1 MTAKDPPSQSPGPAF
16 TVPGLPGGGLS
27 DWIPVLAK
35 GMAVLLILGSLY
47 LISQA
52 NYLLFHGITEI
63 AAIAVAIAIFMLVW
77 NTRKVYTDSF
87 FILLG
92 ISLLFI
98 AGFDLIHTLAYKG
111 MGVFPGDNADIPTQ
125 LWIAAR
131 YFQSVSF
138 FIATVLIG
146 KSITKDGKYDA
157 TILFAGCAAA
167 AGLLLSSIFV
177 WQNFPHAFIEGS
189 GLTPFKIGSEYV
201 ISLILVATIVMVYLK
216 RDHFDRTVWHLLIA
230 AQVFLI
236 AGELAFTSYISVY
249 GFMNMLGHLFRLLSV
264 YFLYR
269 AIVVVGLT
277 RPYDL
282 LLRKLRQDEE
292 ALKKSEAEFRAILTA
307 AKESIYLFLADGTI
321 LQLNETAAGRLGGR
335 TPGEIT
341 GHHFSEFI
349 SSDLARSRRARFDEV
364 IRSGTPVQFEDE
376 RGGIIFDHTF
386 YPVPDNT
393 GTVTR
398 IAVFS
403 RDITARKKAEEALR
417 EKNAELC
424 ALNEELTSMQEELRQ
439 TNNELLRNEQELI
452 GKNTDLSVLNEELT
466 AVQEELQ
473 QNIVVLSEHEHEL
486 SKNEEKLK
494 KALAEKDVL
503 LAEIHHRV
511 KNNLTAFISLLSLE
525 GSTEDTPAGKMLKQD
540 LQNRARSMALIHETL
555 YRTHKYDEVDMGMY
569 LTTLIDQIADSFRT
583 TRAVKTIVEAQ
594 GMMLDIPRATPAGLI
609 INELVTNSFKYA
621 FPRSFDSHAVR
632 NAPPTITVT
641 FAKHGREYMM
651 SVRDNGVGFPPG
663 FDLTKTQTLGLKLV
677 NFLAKHQ
684 MRADVEVRVDK
695 GTEYIFRMNQ

>member
-1 MTAKDPPSQSPGPAF
+1 MTARDPSSQSSRPAF
-16 TVPGLPGGGLS
+16 SVPGLSDGGRNPF
-27 DWIPVLAK
+27 IPVLAK
-35 GMAVLLILGSLY
+35 GIAVLVILGGLY
-47 LISQA
+47 LISQV

-131 YFQSVSF
+131 YFQSVTF
-138 FIATVLIG
+138 FIATLLIG
-146 KSITKDGKYDA
+146 RSMTKNGKHDA
-157 TILFAGCAAA
+157 AIIFAGCAAA

-201 ISLILVATIVMVYLK
+201 ISLILVATIVMLFLK
-216 RDHFDRTVWHLLIA
+216 RDHFDRSVWRLLIA

-282 LLRKLRQDEE
+282 LLRKLKLDEE
-292 ALKKSEAEFRAILTA
+292 ALKKSEAETRAILTA
-307 AKESIYLFLADGTI
+307 AKESIYLFSSDGTI

-335 TPGEIT
+335 TPDEVT
-341 GHHFSEFI
+341 GHHFSEFM
-349 SSDLARSRRARFDEV
+349 SSDLVRSRRAWLDEV

-376 RGGIIFDHTF
+376 RGGIIFDHSF
-386 YPVPDNT
+386 YPVPDIT

-403 RDITARKKAEEALR
+403 RDITSRKKAEEALM
-417 EKNAELC
+417 EKNAELQ
-424 ALNEELTSMQEELRQ
+424 ALNEELT
-439 TNNELLRNEQELI
+439 
-452 GKNTDLSVLNEELT
+452 V
-466 AVQEELQ
+466 VQEELQ
-473 QNIVVLSEHEHEL
+473 QNIVVLSEHENEL

-494 KALAEKDVL
+494 NALTEKEVL

-511 KNNLTAFISLLSLE
+511 KNNLTAFISL
-525 GSTEDTPAGKMLKQD
+525 P
-540 LQNRARSMALIHETL
+540 
-555 YRTHKYDEVDMGMY
+555 
-569 LTTLIDQIADSFRT
+569 
-583 TRAVKTIVEAQ
+583 
-594 GMMLDIPRATPAGLI
+594 
-609 INELVTNSFKYA
+609 
-621 FPRSFDSHAVR
+621 
-632 NAPPTITVT
+632 
-641 FAKHGREYMM
+641 
-651 SVRDNGVGFPPG
+651 
-663 FDLTKTQTLGLKLV
+663 
-677 NFLAKHQ
+677 
-684 MRADVEVRVDK
+684 
-695 GTEYIFRMNQ
+695 

>member
-1 MTAKDPPSQSPGPAF
+1 MTAKDSPAQSPRSASI
-16 TVPGLPGGGLS
+16 VPGLTGGGMS
-27 DWIPVLAK
+27 DFIPVLAT
-35 GMAVLLILGSLY
+35 GIALLLILGGLY
-47 LISQA
+47 LISQM

-77 NTRKVYTDSF
+77 NTRKVYSDSF

-98 AGFDLIHTLAYKG
+98 AGFDLIHTLAFKG

-131 YFQSVSF
+131 YFQSVTF
-138 FIATVLIG
+138 FIATLLIG
-146 KSITKDGKYDA
+146 RSITKGGKHDA
-157 TILFAGCAAA
+157 SIIFAGCAAA
-167 AGLLLSSIFV
+167 SGLLLSSIFV
-177 WQNFPHAFIEGS
+177 WQNFPHAFVEGS

-201 ISLILVATIVMVYLK
+201 ISLILVATIVVLYLK
-216 RDHFDRTVWHLLIA
+216 RDHFDSTVWRLLIA

-282 LLRKLRQDEE
+282 LLRKLKLDED
-292 ALKKSEAEFRAILTA
+292 ALKKSEAETRAILTA
-307 AKESIYLFLADGTI
+307 AKESIYLFSAEGTI
-321 LQLNETAAGRLGGR
+321 LQLNETAARRLGDR
-335 TPGEIT
+335 TPGEVT
-341 GHHFSEFI
+341 GHQFSEFM
-349 SSDLARSRRARFDEV
+349 SSDLARSRRAWLDEV

-417 EKNAELC
+417 EKN
-424 ALNEELTSMQEELRQ
+424 EELQA
-439 TNNELLRNEQELI
+439 
-452 GKNTDLSVLNEELT
+452 LNEELT

-473 QNIVVLSEHEHEL
+473 QNIVVLSEHENEL

-494 KALAEKDVL
+494 NALAEKEVL

-525 GSTEDTPAGKMLKQD
+525 GSTEDTPAGKMLRQD

-555 YRTHKYDEVDMGMY
+555 YRTHKYDEVDMGLY
-569 LTTLIDQIADSFRT
+569 LTTLVGQIADSFRT
-583 TRAVKTIVEAQ
+583 TRTVKTNVDAQ
-594 GMMLDIPRATPAGLI
+594 GVMLDIPRATPAGLI

-621 FPRSFDSHAVR
+621 FPPFFDSLVVR
-632 NAPPTITVT
+632 NAPPVITVS
-641 FAKHGREYMM
+641 FAKHGTGYVM
-651 SVRDNGVGFPPG
+651 SVRDNGIGLPPG
-663 FDLTKTQTLGLKLV
+663 LNITKSQTLGLKLV

-684 MRADVEVRVDK
+684 LRANVEVRTEK
-695 GTEYIFRMNQ
+695 GTEFIFRMNQ

>member
-1 MTAKDPPSQSPGPAF
+1 MPDGDLRNYVT
-16 TVPGLPGGGLS
+16 
-27 DWIPVLAK
+27 VLAR
-35 GMAVLLILGSLY
+35 GLAVLLILVSLY
-47 LISQA
+47 LISQR
-52 NYLLFHGITEI
+52 NYLLFHGITEV

-87 FILLG
+87 FIMLG

-111 MGVFPGDNADIPTQ
+111 MGVFPGDNADIPTE

-146 KSITKDGKYDA
+146 RSITKDGKYDA
-157 TILFAGCAAA
+157 AVLFAGCTAA
-167 AGLLLSSIFV
+167 AGLLLSSIFI

-201 ISLILVATIVMVYLK
+201 ISLILVATILMLYLK

-236 AGELAFTSYISVY
+236 AGELAFTSYISVF

-282 LLRKLRQDEE
+282 LLRKLRMDEE
-292 ALKKSEAEFRAILTA
+292 
-307 AKESIYLFLADGTI
+307 
-321 LQLNETAAGRLGGR
+321 
-335 TPGEIT
+335 
-341 GHHFSEFI
+341 
-349 SSDLARSRRARFDEV
+349 V
-364 IRSGTPVQFEDE
+364 
-376 RGGIIFDHTF
+376 
-386 YPVPDNT
+386 
-393 GTVTR
+393 
-398 IAVFS
+398 
-403 RDITARKKAEEALR
+403 LR
-417 EKNAELC
+417 EKNAESQHPQRGVQ
-424 ALNEELTSMQEELRQ
+424 SMQGELQQ
-439 TNNELLRNEQELI
+439 TNDYLLRNEQELTR
-452 GKNTDLSVLNEELT
+452 KNTDLNMLNEELT

-473 QNIVVLSEHEHEL
+473 QNIGVLSEHENEL
-486 SKNEEKLK
+486 AKNEEKLK
-494 KALAEKDVL
+494 KALAEKEML

-525 GSTEDTPAGKMLKQD
+525 GSTEDTPAGKMLRQD

-555 YRTHKYDEVDMGMY
+555 YRTHRYDEVEMGIY
-569 LTTLIDQIADSFRT
+569 LTTLLNQIADSFRT
-583 TRAVKTIVEAQ
+583 TRVVKTVVDAK
-594 GMMLDIPRATPAGLI
+594 GVMLDISRATPAGLI

-621 FPRSFDSHAVR
+621 FPDSFNAMAVR
-632 NAPPTITVT
+632 NELPTIMVT
-641 FAKHGREYMM
+641 FAEHGQKYVMTV
-651 SVRDNGVGFPPG
+651 SDNGVGLPPG
-663 FDLTKTQTLGLKLV
+663 FDLTKTQSLGLKLV

-684 MRADVEVRVDK
+684 MRANIEVR
-695 GTEYIFRMNQ
+695 GTKARNMFSGWTNRRVHITGEHPGSRKRRFHPLNMIDMPECRKAEPRCRFLRGRLYPIPKKILVLSYPDGNLMCRISVNQNAWQIRKPVFCSLPLLLIIFACERFRDGTSGRISTSLFFDERMLNFLGVP

>member
-1 MTAKDPPSQSPGPAF
+1 MTARDPSSQSSRPAF
-16 TVPGLPGGGLS
+16 SVPGLSDGGRNPF
-27 DWIPVLAK
+27 IPVLAK
-35 GMAVLLILGSLY
+35 GIAVLVILGGLY
-47 LISQA
+47 LISQV

-131 YFQSVSF
+131 YFQSVTF
-138 FIATVLIG
+138 FIATLLIG
-146 KSITKDGKYDA
+146 RSMTKDGKHDA
-157 TILFAGCAAA
+157 AIIFAGCAAA

-201 ISLILVATIVMVYLK
+201 ISLILVATIVMLFLK
-216 RDHFDRTVWHLLIA
+216 RDHFDRSVWRLLIA

-282 LLRKLRQDEE
+282 LLRKLKLDEE
-292 ALKKSEAEFRAILTA
+292 ALKKSEAETRAILTA
-307 AKESIYLFLADGTI
+307 AKESIYLFSSDGTI

-335 TPGEIT
+335 TPDEVT
-341 GHHFSEFI
+341 GHHFSEFM
-349 SSDLARSRRARFDEV
+349 SSDLVRSRRAWLDEV

-376 RGGIIFDHTF
+376 RGGIIFDHSF
-386 YPVPDNT
+386 YPVPDIT

-403 RDITARKKAEEALR
+403 RDITSRKKAEEALM
-417 EKNAELC
+417 EKNAELQ
-424 ALNEELTSMQEELRQ
+424 ALNEELT
-439 TNNELLRNEQELI
+439 
-452 GKNTDLSVLNEELT
+452 V
-466 AVQEELQ
+466 VQEELQ
-473 QNIVVLSEHEHEL
+473 QNIVVLSEHENEL

-494 KALAEKDVL
+494 NALTEKEVL

-511 KNNLTAFISLLSLE
+511 KNNLTAFISLLSLD
-525 GSTEDTPAGKMLKQD
+525 GATDDTPAGKMLKQD

-569 LTTLIDQIADSFRT
+569 LTTLVDQI
-583 TRAVKTIVEAQ
+583 V
-594 GMMLDIPRATPAGLI
+594 
-609 INELVTNSFKYA
+609 
-621 FPRSFDSHAVR
+621 
-632 NAPPTITVT
+632 
-641 FAKHGREYMM
+641 
-651 SVRDNGVGFPPG
+651 
-663 FDLTKTQTLGLKLV
+663 
-677 NFLAKHQ
+677 
-684 MRADVEVRVDK
+684 
-695 GTEYIFRMNQ
+695 

>member
-1 MTAKDPPSQSPGPAF
+1 MTARDPSSQSPRPAF
-16 TVPGLPGGGLS
+16 AVPGLS
-27 DWIPVLAK
+27 DAGRNPFIPVLAK
-35 GMAVLLILGSLY
+35 GIAVLMILGGLY
-47 LISQA
+47 LISQV

-131 YFQSVSF
+131 YFQSVTF
-138 FIATVLIG
+138 FIATLLIG
-146 KSITKDGKYDA
+146 RSITKDGKHDA
-157 TILFAGCAAA
+157 AIIFAGCAAA

-201 ISLILVATIVMVYLK
+201 ISLILVATIVMLFLK
-216 RDHFDRTVWHLLIA
+216 RDHFDRSVWRLLIA

-282 LLRKLRQDEE
+282 LLRKLKLDEE
-292 ALKKSEAEFRAILTA
+292 VLKKSEAETRAILTA
-307 AKESIYLFLADGTI
+307 AKESIYLFSSDGTI

-335 TPGEIT
+335 TPDEVT
-341 GHHFSEFI
+341 GHHFSEFM
-349 SSDLARSRRARFDEV
+349 SSDLVRSRRAWLDEV

-376 RGGIIFDHTF
+376 RGGIIFDHSF
-386 YPVPDNT
+386 YPVPDIT

-403 RDITARKKAEEALR
+403 RDITSRKKADEALM
-417 EKNAELC
+417 EKNAELR
-424 ALNEELTSMQEELRQ
+424 ALNEELT
-439 TNNELLRNEQELI
+439 
-452 GKNTDLSVLNEELT
+452 V
-466 AVQEELQ
+466 VQEELQ
-473 QNIVVLSEHEHEL
+473 QNIVVLSEHENEL

-494 KALAEKDVL
+494 NALTEKEVL

-511 KNNLTAFISLLSLE
+511 KNNLTAFISLLSLDGATDE
-525 GSTEDTPAGKMLKQD
+525 TPAGKMLKQD

-569 LTTLIDQIADSFRT
+569 LTTLVDQIADSVDTART
-583 TRAVKTIVEAQ
+583 VKTVVDAQ
-594 GMMLDIPRATPAGLI
+594 GVMLDIPRATPAGLI

-621 FPRSFDSHAVR
+621 FPPSFDSPAVR
-632 NAPPTITVT
+632 NAPPEITVT
-641 FAKHGREYMM
+641 FAKPGTEYVM

-663 FDLTKTQTLGLKLV
+663 FDLIKTQTLGLKLV

-684 MRADVEVRVDK
+684 LRATVGIKGDK
-695 GTEYIFRMNQ
+695 GTEFIFRMNQ